1 MNYKPESVILKK
13 RKRQAG
19 PNQYD
24 RLAQTQER
32 LVIEEGGLK
41 FWSLR
46 DYLDTGIFLDHR
58 PIRSLIREMAENK
71 RFLNLFCY
79 TGTGTVY
86 AAAGGAKSSV
96 SVDLSGNYL
105 GWAKEN
111 FSLNSLDFRRHLLV
125 KTDCREWIANQKG
138 TFDLIFLDPPT
149 FSNSKSMRGTW
160 DVQRDY
166 VEMLNQGLTLIGK
179 DGVLLFSTNNRR
191 FKLDQDSLPNLLFR
205 DLNKELLPPIFLAI
219 PGFIKFGKLNE

>member
-1 MNYKPESVILKK
+1 MKKEKIQCYRIYDKDIPEFGVAVDVYGQQIQIQEYDPPKNINLLAAERRLLEVLQVIPEVMNCKPESVILKK

-19 PNQYD
+19 QQYD

-41 FWSLR
+41 FWVNLR

-111 FSLNSLDFRRHLLV
+111 FSLNSLDFRRHL
-125 KTDCREWIANQKG
+125 
-138 TFDLIFLDPPT
+138 
-149 FSNSKSMRGTW
+149 
-160 DVQRDY
+160 
-166 VEMLNQGLTLIGK
+166 
-179 DGVLLFSTNNRR
+179 
-191 FKLDQDSLPNLLFR
+191 
-205 DLNKELLPPIFLAI
+205 
-219 PGFIKFGKLNE
+219 

>member
-1 MNYKPESVILKK
+1 
-13 RKRQAG
+13 
-19 PNQYD
+19 
-24 RLAQTQER
+24 
-32 LVIEEGGLK
+32 
-41 FWSLR
+41 
-46 DYLDTGIFLDHR
+46 TGIFLDHR
-58 PIRSLIREMAENK
+58 PTRSLIREMAENK

-125 KTDCREWIANQKG
+125 KADCREWIADQKR

-166 VEMLNQGLTLIGK
+166 EEMLNQVSRLLEK

-205 DLNKELLPPIFLAI
+205 DLNKELLPPDFSRNPRIHQVWK
-219 PGFIKFGKLNE
+219 IKRVN